1 MGDWLGDSGP
11 GIVFIQSYLCIVDC
25 YWSKMCGLS
34 WIELVGYRCFF
45 LPWITCAMDREKERR
60 NEQESWK
67 GWVLWLFWRDF
78 VGKNWLSFDWVWPG
92 NVLRVSVIN
101 LSFLFFLSN
110 TGVWG
115 EKFCKAVCGL
125 EILRNLFKQF
135 GGHVEGRDPWPK
147 LVSCEFLFQIFYHRN
162 WVVWRFHPVRSGWIH
177 TTEKSVWSPVL
188 CRGTR
193 ECHLNFLP
201 LRGNFRRGIWPF
213 LVCLVL
219 FVSFHVF

>member
-78 VGKNWLSFDWVWPG
+78 GGKNWLSFDWVWPG

-101 LSFLFFLSN
+101 LSFLFFCRIQGFEAKN
-110 TGVWG
+110 
-115 EKFCKAVCGL
+115 FA
-125 EILRNLFKQF
+125 KQF
-135 GGHVEGRDPWPK
+135 ADWKFWGIYLNNLEGMLRAETHGPSWWVASFYFKFFTTGIEWYGDSTPSGQVEFTQPK
-147 LVSCEFLFQIFYHRN
+147 KVSGPQSYAEALVSVIWISYPCVAILGGGFDLF
-162 WVVWRFHPVRSGWIH
+162 S
-177 TTEKSVWSPVL
+177 SV
-188 CRGTR
+188 
-193 ECHLNFLP
+193 
-201 LRGNFRRGIWPF
+201 
-213 LVCLVL
+213 
-219 FVSFHVF
+219 